1 MTRPR
6 MIGEDTPF
14 GRWVRQQKELDS
26 LSCSLSL
33 TDVDM
38 IFQKYRSYVDGI
50 GDRTVKLMMQVEVKT
65 FDGKPNRSQ
74 TSNLFLTHQLLR
86 QKRKLYD
93 TFNGKVQELK
103 DIWHFGYFV
112 LSLEK
117 DEPSDDTKMWWG
129 IFNDRG
135 ELEYR
140 RCTTTNSLRRLLSF
154 ELRPDNPDPHSPL
167 SIRRHHKI
175 SNRIIQE
182 RTDLGFYVERML
194 TFRS

>member
-6 MIGEDTPF
+6 AIGEDTPF

-26 LSCSLSL
+26 LSCGLSL

-65 FDGKPNRSQ
+65 FEGKPNRSQ

-86 QKRKLYD
+86 RMCKLYD
-93 TFNGKVQELK
+93 TFDGKSKELK

-135 ELEYR
+135 ELQYR
-140 RCTTTNSLRRLLSF
+140 RCTTTNSLRRLLCF
-154 ELRPDNPDPHSPL
+154 ELRPDKP
-167 SIRRHHKI
+167 
-175 SNRIIQE
+175 
-182 RTDLGFYVERML
+182 
-194 TFRS
+194 RSTITT